1 VRRWGL
7 SASRDAERS
16 TKRLI
21 LDTNVLIAA
30 LITRNTPPDTL
41 YRAWRDGVFA
51 LVTSELQLEEFRAV
65 TRRESIRLRI
75 HPAEAGRM
83 VNDLRSLA
91 LVVVPGP
98 VQDISPDP
106 YDNFLLA
113 MAQASRADALVTGDK
128 RDLLAL
134 GRHQVTRIL
143 TARDALTLIA

>member
-1 VRRWGL
+1 M
-7 SASRDAERS
+7 
-16 TKRLI
+16 RLI

-30 LITRNTPPDTL
+30 LITRDTPSDAL
-41 YRAWRDGVFA
+41 YRAWRDGAFT

-65 TRRESIRLRI
+65 TRRESVRLRL

-91 LVVVPGP
+91 VLAEPLERL
-98 VQDISPDP
+98 DISPDP

-128 RDLLAL
+128 RDLLSL
-134 GRHQVTRIL
+134 GRHLGTRIL
-143 TARDALTLIA
+143 TAREALNLIV

>member
-1 VRRWGL
+1 M
-7 SASRDAERS
+7 
-16 TKRLI
+16 TIRLI

-30 LITRNTPPDTL
+30 LITRDTPPDAL
-41 YRAWRDGVFA
+41 YRAWRDGSFT

-65 TRRESIRLRI
+65 TRRESVRLRL

-91 LVVVPGP
+91 VLAEPLERL
-98 VQDISPDP
+98 DISPDP

-128 RDLLAL
+128 RDLLSL
-134 GRHQVTRIL
+134 GRHLGTRIL
-143 TARDALTLIA
+143 TAREALNLIV

>member
-1 VRRWGL
+1 M
-7 SASRDAERS
+7 
-16 TKRLI
+16 RLI

-30 LITRNTPPDTL
+30 LITRDTPPDAL
-41 YRAWRDGVFA
+41 YRAWRDGAFT

-65 TRRESIRLRI
+65 TRRESVRLAL

-91 LVVVPGP
+91 VIAEPLEKL
-98 VQDISPDP
+98 DISPDP

-128 RDLLAL
+128 RDLLSL
-134 GRHQVTRIL
+134 GRHLGTRIL
-143 TARDALTLIA
+143 TAREALNLIV

>member
-1 VRRWGL
+1 M
-7 SASRDAERS
+7 
-16 TKRLI
+16 RLI

-30 LITRNTPPDTL
+30 LITRDTPPDAL
-41 YRAWRDGVFA
+41 YRAWRDGAFT

-65 TRRESIRLRI
+65 TRRESVRLRL

-91 LVVVPGP
+91 VLAEPLERL
-98 VQDISPDP
+98 DISPDP

-128 RDLLAL
+128 RDLLSL
-134 GRHQVTRIL
+134 GRHLCTRIL
-143 TARDALTLIA
+143 TAREALNLIV